1 MDERLLAKVQEKIGV
16 VHFIERLAEQG
27 CTSEVCR
34 ISTNEHSCILKSS
47 IKEKY
52 REWLAAEARVLEIL
66 NQNSSISVPIF
77 YGFFEQDDSS
87 HLLMSY
93 EKGITLTSALRQAV
107 SFSEKRRLITSF
119 GSFLQELHD
128 YKPHD
133 SFIKSEDW
141 LDTQLRRAEAYVE
154 NGQTD
159 GTLDLLE
166 VLRNNRPKHVKQTMI
181 HGDCTTDN
189 VLVVNGQV
197 KMFID
202 VAGMTVGDPRYDEAL
217 AVGRFMENLELL
229 NAFYKGY
236 THYKINKE
244 EYQYF
249 DEGLYTFF

>member
-1 MDERLLAKVQEKIGV
+1 MDERLLAIVQEKIGV
-16 VHFIERLAEQG
+16 VHSIEKLAEQG
-27 CTSEVCR
+27 CTSEVFS
-34 ISTNEHSCILKSS
+34 ISSNEHSCILKSS
-47 IKEKY
+47 VKEKY
-52 REWLAAEARVLEIL
+52 REWLAAEARVLETL
-66 NQNSSISVPIF
+66 NQIAQVAVPKF
-77 YGFFEQDDSS
+77 YAFFEQEDSS

-93 EKGITLTSALRQAV
+93 EEGITLTAALRQAV

-119 GSFLQELHD
+119 GRFLQQLHD
-128 YKPHD
+128 YQPRGI
-133 SFIKSEDW
+133 FIKSEDW
-141 LDTQLRRAEAYVE
+141 LDTQLARAEAYVE

-189 VLVVNGQV
+189 VLVVNGEV

-217 AVGRFMENLELL
+217 AVGRFMENPELL
-229 NAFYKGY
+229 NAFYEGY
-236 THYKINKE
+236 TRYKIKKE